1 MNQMTSDEDDSFLQI
16 DSRIPNAS
24 HKKLEVKINAFTY
37 VLLAVEIDILLHSQ
51 STSSLEEA
59 RDKDSYFPWTGDF
72 IPWLHAASNTKS
84 VFAANHAGL
93 RSTAHAL

>member
-59 RDKDSYFPWTGDF
+59 RDKDSYFPWTGDLF
-72 IPWLHAASNTKS
+72 RGCMLHQTLR
-84 VFAANHAGL
+84 VFFAANHAGL